1 MPYRRLPN
9 TDKARL
15 RAMNTAQA
23 KGEILDMFDLAY
35 SQKLLNELQTFLP
48 KFERA
53 LYEYQQGLARQ
64 VSSNRGYQEKLKKAR
79 LYVSHYIQALNM
91 SVMRGEI
98 KPPDQKFLGL
108 TPGTK
113 AVPALNTEQS
123 VLDWGEKVLQGDMA
137 RIAAGGAAIY
147 CPSMANVRV
156 HFERF
161 KEAHGNQKFL
171 KNNTNR
177 LLDNISELRDIGDEI
192 ILNIWNEVEEKFEGI
207 VNMEKR
213 LDACR
218 EYGLIYYY
226 RKGEEPGSM
235 G

>member
-15 RAMNTAQA
+15 RALNTSQN

-35 SQKLLNELQTFLP
+35 SQKLLNEIQAFLP
-48 KFERA
+48 RFERA
-53 LYEYQQGLARQ
+53 LYEYQQGLSRQ
-64 VSSNRGYQEKLKKAR
+64 VNSNRGYQEKLKKAR

-91 SVMRGEI
+91 AVMRGEI
-98 KPPDQKFLGL
+98 KPTDQEYLGL
-108 TPGTK
+108 TAGTK
-113 AVPALNTEQS
+113 SVPSLNTEQS
-123 VLDWGEKVLQGDMA
+123 VLTWGEKVMEGDM
-137 RIAAGGAAIY
+137 RRQAAGGMPIY

-161 KEAHGNQKFL
+161 KDAHGNQKFL

-177 LLDNISELRDIGDEI
+177 LLDNISELRTIGDDV
-192 ILNIWNEVEEKFEGI
+192 ILRIWNEVEAKFEKI
-207 VNMEKR
+207 VSMEKR

-218 EYGLIYYY
+218 EYGIIYYY
-226 RKGEEPGSM
+226 RKGEEVEK
-235 G
+235 